1 VDSEAIARWL
11 QVQGQDHATRTE
23 RFAALRRAKDT
34 FSA

>member
-1 VDSEAIARWL
+1 MLA
-11 QVQGQDHATRTE
+11 QGQDHATRTE